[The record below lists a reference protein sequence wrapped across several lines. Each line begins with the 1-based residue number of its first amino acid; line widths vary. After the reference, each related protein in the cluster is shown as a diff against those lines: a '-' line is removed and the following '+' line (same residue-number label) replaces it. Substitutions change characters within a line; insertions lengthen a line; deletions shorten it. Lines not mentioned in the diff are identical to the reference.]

1 MDPEA
6 PGWAAIDA
14 ALARLY
20 PGVASRFAR
29 GHDPLEGVAFFPRLE
44 PIPHWHAISYGMSE
58 LYGKETDDP
67 EESGWGFEF
76 TFRIA
81 RGPAETEP
89 PMWAANFL
97 QNLARYVYQ
106 TGNWFEPNHH
116 MDLNGPI
123 ALDRDTLIRAV
134 VFAEDPELGTIATA
148 NGTVQFLQVVG
159 ITLDEYEATQAWS
172 VRGFLELLARRI
184 PLLVTDLDRASVADE
199 PEVAEAVEE
208 GRRVDGSATATLALA
223 EFGWRPDGDLVR
235 LVLGAHVAPRVAQT
249 LLGRLPFGRT
259 LRLDGPES
267 SVEFSSGSFFVGTEE
282 DAEDQLQVVLT
293 GEALDGLVAVLVPVV
308 GVRAPAGAEPLV
320 VEIVRSQIRD
330 PGGNIVRT
338 VG

>member
-6 PGWAAIDA
+6 SGWAAIDA

-20 PGVASRFAR
+20 PGAAPRFAR
-29 GHDPLEGVAFFPRLE
+29 GHDPLEAVAFFPRLE

-58 LYGKETDDP
+58 LYGKQTDNP

-81 RGPAETEP
+81 RRPAETEP
-89 PMWAANFL
+89 PIWAANFL

-159 ITLDEYEATQAWS
+159 ITPDEYEATQAWS
-172 VRGFLELLARRI
+172 VHGFLELLARRI

-267 SVEFSSGSFFVGTEE
+267 SVEFSSGSFFVGTAQ
-282 DAEDQLQVVLT
+282 DADDQLQVALT
-293 GEALDGLVAVLVPVV
+293 GEALDGLVAVLVPVA
-308 GVRAPAGAEPLV
+308 GVRAPAGAGPLV
-320 VEIVRSQIRD
+320 VEIVRSLIRD